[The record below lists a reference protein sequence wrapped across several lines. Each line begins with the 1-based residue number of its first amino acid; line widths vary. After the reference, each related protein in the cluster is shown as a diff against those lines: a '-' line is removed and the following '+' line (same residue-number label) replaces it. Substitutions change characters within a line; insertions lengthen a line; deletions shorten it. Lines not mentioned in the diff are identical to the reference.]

1 MSGIPEGSSLAD
13 LLDSRR
19 LFQFVVAAEAPTLA
33 AAAADL
39 FITQQALSSA
49 IRQLERDLGVE
60 LFSRAQ
66 RSLQLTD
73 AGHELYTG
81 AKPLLAGIRVLANTT
96 RNISNPQRAFVIA
109 HSPAISGEEV
119 YRIIEPIVVA
129 DPAASITVR
138 QVFPSTMRDGLL
150 DGSLDLALRRGVDMP
165 ADLATD
171 TLLYQPLRI
180 AVVQS
185 HPLAAQDCV
194 DITEIAEHPI
204 VVWAPPRHSFYTD
217 LLVSHCRRSGF
228 EPRLLINPVQGTPPP
243 HGGACAP
250 GSLRV
255 RHRRSGKRLPPQGPG
270 DRDRQST
277 LGSRAGRVA
286 APFSLGH
293 PHQTVRRRPGIR
305 CCQHT
310 TTDGRWNYP
319 GTLPCRIHIGCSVI
333 ARTPAAYW

>member
-1 MSGIPEGSSLAD
+1 MSGMAEGSSLAD

-33 AAAADL
+33 AAAAQL

-49 IRQLERDLGVE
+49 IRQLERDLGVA

-81 AKPLLAGIRVLANTT
+81 AKPLLAGIRVLANAT
-96 RNISNPQRAFVIA
+96 RNLSDPQRAFVIG

-119 YRIIEPIVVA
+119 YRIVEPAVIS
-129 DPAASITVR
+129 DPAVSITVR
-138 QVFPSTMRDGLL
+138 QVFPSSMRDGLL
-150 DGSLDLALRRGVDMP
+150 DGSLDLALRRGIDMP
-165 ADLATD
+165 TDLATD

-185 HPLAAQDCV
+185 HPLAAQERV
-194 DITEIAEHPI
+194 NIAEIAECPI

-228 EPRLLINPVQGTPPP
+228 EPRLLINPVQGTPPHTAVLAHP
-243 HGGACAP
+243 DHCAF
-250 GSLRV
+250 V
-255 RHRRSGKRLPPQGPG
+255 TDDPG
-270 DRDRQST
+270 DLYHRKVRVIEIVNPPLVPIQAVWLPHSVSTIRTKLFEGVQRSTVVST
-277 LGSRAGRVA
+277 LAQPEDGDIQATSQERSHV
-286 APFSLGH
+286 
-293 PHQTVRRRPGIR
+293 T
-305 CCQHT
+305 HT
-310 TTDGRWNYP
+310 SD
-319 GTLPCRIHIGCSVI
+319 VQ
-333 ARTPAAYW
+333 

>member
-1 MSGIPEGSSLAD
+1 MSGITEGSSLAD

-33 AAAADL
+33 AAASQL

-81 AKPLLAGIRVLANTT
+81 AKPLLAGIRVLANAT
-96 RNISNPQRAFVIA
+96 RNLSDPQRAFVIG

-119 YRIIEPIVVA
+119 YRIIEPAVTA
-129 DPAASITVR
+129 DPTVSITVR

-150 DGSLDLALRRGVDMP
+150 DGSLDLALRRGIDMP

-185 HPLAAQDCV
+185 HPLAAQECV
-194 DITEIAEHPI
+194 NIAEIAEYPI

-228 EPRLLINPVQGTPPP
+228 EPRLLVNPVQGTPPYTAVLAHPSHCAFVTDDPGQVYHHKVRVIEIVNPPLVPVQAVWLP
-243 HGGACAP
+243 H
-250 GSLRV
+250 SVLTIRTTLFESV
-255 RHRRSGKRLPPQGPG
+255 QRSAVV
-270 DRDRQST
+270 S
-277 LGSRAGRVA
+277 
-286 APFSLGH
+286 
-293 PHQTVRRRPGIR
+293 
-305 CCQHT
+305 
-310 TTDGRWNYP
+310 
-319 GTLPCRIHIGCSVI
+319 
-333 ARTPAAYW
+333 TPAQTEDGDTQTTSPRHSHVAHTSDVQ

>member
-1 MSGIPEGSSLAD
+1 MQMSATPEGSSLAD

-81 AKPLLAGIRVLANTT
+81 AKPLLAGIRVLANAT
-96 RNISNPQRAFVIA
+96 RNISNPQRAFVIG

-129 DPAASITVR
+129 DPTASITVR

-185 HPLAAQDCV
+185 HPLAAQDHV
-194 DITEIAEHPI
+194 DIGEIAEHPI

-228 EPRLLINPVQGTPPP
+228 EPRLLINPVQGTPPHTAVLAHPDHCAFVTDDPGNVYHRKVRVIEIANPPLVPVQAVWLP
-243 HGGACAP
+243 HSVSAIRTKLFAAVRESGVVSTPPRTEDGTIP
-250 GSLRV
+250 G
-255 RHRRSGKRLPPQGPG
+255 RSHVGYTSDVQ
-270 DRDRQST
+270 
-277 LGSRAGRVA
+277 
-286 APFSLGH
+286 
-293 PHQTVRRRPGIR
+293 
-305 CCQHT
+305 
-310 TTDGRWNYP
+310 
-319 GTLPCRIHIGCSVI
+319 
-333 ARTPAAYW
+333 

>member
-1 MSGIPEGSSLAD
+1 MSATAEGSSLVN

-33 AAAADL
+33 AAAAEL

-49 IRQLERDLGVE
+49 IRQLERDLGVA

-81 AKPLLAGIRVLANTT
+81 AKPLLAGIRVLANAT
-96 RNISNPQRAFVIA
+96 RNHSNPQRAFVIG
-109 HSPAISGEEV
+109 HSPAISSEEV
-119 YRIIEPIVVA
+119 YRIIEPTVIA
-129 DPAASITVR
+129 DPTVSITVR
-138 QVFPSTMRDGLL
+138 QVFPSTIGDGLL

-180 AVVQS
+180 AVVRS
-185 HPLAAQDCV
+185 HALAAHDRI

-204 VVWAPPRHSFYTD
+204 VVWAPPRHSYYTD

-228 EPRLLINPVQGTPPP
+228 EPQLLVNPVQGTPPHTAVLAHPDHCAFVTDDPGAVYHGKVKVIEIANPPLVPVQAVWLP
-243 HGGACAP
+243 H
-250 GSLRV
+250 SV
-255 RHRRSGKRLPPQGPG
+255 S
-270 DRDRQST
+270 
-277 LGSRAGRVA
+277 
-286 APFSLGH
+286 
-293 PHQTVRRRPGIR
+293 TVRNRLFENARGATVVSAGSQLEDGGIR
-305 CCQHT
+305 ASIPSTSHVAHASDVQ
-310 TTDGRWNYP
+310 
-319 GTLPCRIHIGCSVI
+319 
-333 ARTPAAYW
+333 

>member
-1 MSGIPEGSSLAD
+1 MSATAEGSSLAN

-33 AAAADL
+33 AAAAEL

-81 AKPLLAGIRVLANTT
+81 ARPLLAGIRVLANAT
-96 RNISNPQRAFVIA
+96 RNFSNPQRAFVIG
-109 HSPAISGEEV
+109 HSPAISSEEV
-119 YRIIEPIVVA
+119 YRIIEPAVI
-129 DPAASITVR
+129 AAPPVSITVR
-138 QVFPSTMRDGLL
+138 QVFPGTMRDGLL

-165 ADLATD
+165 TDLATD

-185 HPLAAQDCV
+185 HPLAASDRI
-194 DITEIAEHPI
+194 DITAIADYPI
-204 VVWAPPRHSFYTD
+204 VVWSPPRHSFYTD

-228 EPRLLINPVQGTPPP
+228 EPQLLVNPVQGTPPYTAVLAHPDHCAFVTDDPGVVYRGKVRVIEIADPPLVPVQAVWLP
-243 HGGACAP
+243 HSVSAI
-250 GSLRV
+250 RN
-255 RHRRSGKRLPPQGPG
+255 RLFEAVQ
-270 DRDRQST
+270 RAAVVST
-277 LGSRAGRVA
+277 TSQLEDG
-286 APFSLGH
+286 
-293 PHQTVRRRPGIR
+293 GIR
-305 CCQHT
+305 STSPKPAH
-310 TTDGRWNYP
+310 
-319 GTLPCRIHIGCSVI
+319 V
-333 ARTPAAYW
+333 TPVSDVQ

>member
-1 MSGIPEGSSLAD
+1 MSGMTEGGSLAD

-33 AAAADL
+33 AAAAQL

-49 IRQLERDLGVE
+49 IRQLERDLGVA

-73 AGHELYTG
+73 AGHELYAG
-81 AKPLLAGIRVLANTT
+81 AKPLLAGIRVLANAT
-96 RNISNPQRAFVIA
+96 RNLSDPQRAFVIG

-119 YRIIEPIVVA
+119 YRIIEPAVTS
-129 DPAASITVR
+129 DPAVSITVR

-150 DGSLDLALRRGVDMP
+150 HGSLDLALRRGIDMP
-165 ADLATD
+165 TDLATD

-185 HPLAAQDCV
+185 HPLAAREQV
-194 DITEIAEHPI
+194 NIAEIAEYPI

-228 EPRLLINPVQGTPPP
+228 EPRLLVNPVQGTPPHTAVLAHP
-243 HGGACAP
+243 DHCAF
-250 GSLRV
+250 V
-255 RHRRSGKRLPPQGPG
+255 TDDPG
-270 DRDRQST
+270 DLYHRKVRVIEIVNPPLVPIQAVWLPHSVSTIRTKLFEGVQRSAVVST
-277 LGSRAGRVA
+277 LA
-286 APFSLGH
+286 
-293 PHQTVRRRPGIR
+293 RPEDGDIQATSQER
-305 CCQHT
+305 FHV
-310 TTDGRWNYP
+310 TD
-319 GTLPCRIHIGCSVI
+319 TSDVQ
-333 ARTPAAYW
+333 

>member
-1 MSGIPEGSSLAD
+1 MSASTEGSSLAD

-33 AAAADL
+33 TAAVEL

-73 AGHELYTG
+73 AGRELYTG
-81 AKPLLAGIRVLANTT
+81 AKPLLAGIRVLANAT
-96 RNISNPQRAFVIA
+96 RNLSNPQQAFVIG
-109 HSPAISGEEV
+109 HSPAISSEEV
-119 YRIIEPIVVA
+119 YRIIEPAVIA
-129 DPAASITVR
+129 DPTVSITVR
-138 QVFPSTMRDGLL
+138 QVFPTTMRDELL

-165 ADLATD
+165 TDLATD

-185 HPLAAQDCV
+185 HTLASRDRIE
-194 DITEIAEHPI
+194 ITELAEVPI

-228 EPRLLINPVQGTPPP
+228 EPQLLVNPVQGTPPYTAVLAHP
-243 HGGACAP
+243 DHCAFVTDDPGDIYHG
-250 GSLRV
+250 RV
-255 RHRRSGKRLPPQGPG
+255 RVVEIADPPLVPVQAVWLPHSVSTTRARLFDTIQG
-270 DRDRQST
+270 
-277 LGSRAGRVA
+277 A
-286 APFSLGH
+286 
-293 PHQTVRRRPGIR
+293 
-305 CCQHT
+305 
-310 TTDGRWNYP
+310 
-319 GTLPCRIHIGCSVI
+319 
-333 ARTPAAYW
+333 

>member
-1 MSGIPEGSSLAD
+1 MSAIPEGSSLAD

-81 AKPLLAGIRVLANTT
+81 AKPLLAGIRMLANAT
-96 RNISNPQRAFVIA
+96 RNISNPQRAFVIG

-129 DPAASITVR
+129 DPTASITVR

-171 TLLYQPLRI
+171 TLLSSR
-180 AVVQS
+180 
-185 HPLAAQDCV
+185 CV
-194 DITEIAEHPI
+194 SP
-204 VVWAPPRHSFYTD
+204 S
-217 LLVSHCRRSGF
+217 C
-228 EPRLLINPVQGTPPP
+228 NPTR
-243 HGGACAP
+243 
-250 GSLRV
+250 SLRRIV
-255 RHRRSGKRLPPQGPG
+255 SISARSPRTRSWCGLRRDIRSIQ
-270 DRDRQST
+270 T
-277 LGSRAGRVA
+277 CWFHIVA
-286 APFSLGH
+286 EAVSNH
-293 PHQTVRRRPGIR
+293 
-305 CCQHT
+305 
-310 TTDGRWNYP
+310 
-319 GTLPCRIHIGCSVI
+319 GC
-333 ARTPAAYW
+333 

>member
-1 MSGIPEGSSLAD
+1 MSGTDEGSSLAD

-33 AAAADL
+33 AAAAEL

-49 IRQLERDLGVE
+49 IRQLERDLGVA

-96 RNISNPQRAFVIA
+96 RNLSNPQRAFVIG

-119 YRIIEPIVVA
+119 YRIIEPAVVA
-129 DPAASITVR
+129 DPTVSITIR
-138 QVFPSTMRDGLL
+138 QVFPGAMRDGLL

-165 ADLATD
+165 TDLATD

-180 AVVQS
+180 AVVKS
-185 HPLAAQDCV
+185 HNLAAHARI
-194 DITEIAEHPI
+194 DIGELAEHPI

-228 EPRLLINPVQGTPPP
+228 EPRLLVNPVQGTPPYTAVLAHPDHCAFVTDDPGDVYQGKVRVIEIANPPLVPVQAVWLP
-243 HGGACAP
+243 HSVSTIRTTLFDAVQRSAVVSTPSQLEDGDIRTTSP
-250 GSLRV
+250 
-255 RHRRSGKRLPPQGPG
+255 RRSH
-270 DRDRQST
+270 
-277 LGSRAGRVA
+277 VA
-286 APFSLGH
+286 
-293 PHQTVRRRPGIR
+293 
-305 CCQHT
+305 
-310 TTDGRWNYP
+310 
-319 GTLPCRIHIGCSVI
+319 
-333 ARTPAAYW
+333 PASDVQ